1 MPNAEIIP
9 DVVNHHT
16 VTMTT
21 DKDGKAN
28 VLVANGSINVIGLE
42 LAEDYPQS
50 DGKATRD
57 KIFSSLSFMIYPPED
72 D

>member
-1 MPNAEIIP
+1 M
-9 DVVNHHT
+9 
-16 VTMTT
+16 MKT

-57 KIFSSLSFMIYPPED
+57 KIFSSLSFMVYPPEED
-72 D
+72 